1 MEYDIE
7 VTVNDVRYKA
17 RIPASFTLLQ
27 LLRDVLHL
35 TGTKEGCGIG
45 DCGACSVVFNGE
57 LVNACLVLGVEA
69 NGATLRT
76 IEGEAKGEQLS
87 DLQRSFIKHH
97 AAQCGF
103 CTPAMILTAGDLLR
117 RIPTPTDE
125 QIIEGI
131 AGNLCRCTGY
141 EAIVDAIR
149 EVARDA
155 KGGAK

>member
-45 DCGACSVVFNGE
+45 ECGACSVVFNGE

>member
-45 DCGACSVVFNGE
+45 ECGACSVVFNGE

-117 RIPTPTDE
+117 RIPRRPMNKSSR
-125 QIIEGI
+125 
-131 AGNLCRCTGY
+131 ALR
-141 EAIVDAIR
+141 AICAD
-149 EVARDA
+149 ARDT
-155 KGGAK
+155 KPLWMPFVR

>member
-45 DCGACSVVFNGE
+45 ECGACSVVFNGE

-141 EAIVDAIR
+141 EAIVDATR